1 MYHIGMDD
9 SILLIR
15 DHMIDVCMDLVS
27 TEDEEEYDVVKEDF
41 TEMVDILLE
50 ATNLTVVDDASD
62 GDNRTFNCTIQLVTD
77 LD

>member
-1 MYHIGMDD
+1 MYHIVMDD

-27 TEDEEEYDVVKEDF
+27 TEDEEEHDMVKEDF

-50 ATNLTVVDDASD
+50 ATDLTVVDVASN
-62 GDNRTFNCTIQLVTD
+62 GDSHVFNCTIQLVTD

>member
-1 MYHIGMDD
+1 MYHIAMDD

-15 DHMIDVCMDLVS
+15 EHMIDVCLDLVS

-50 ATNLTVVDDASD
+50 ATDLTVVDVASD
-62 GDNRTFNCTIQLVTD
+62 GDSHVFNCTIQLITD

>member
-1 MYHIGMDD
+1 MYHIVMDD

-27 TEDEEEYDVVKEDF
+27 TEDEEEHDMVKEDF

-50 ATNLTVVDDASD
+50 ATDLTVVDVASN
-62 GDNRTFNCTIQLVTD
+62 GDNHVFNCTIQLITD